1 MQMAGLE
8 NYETGG
14 SIHVICN
21 NQVGFTTDPEHGRS
35 TKYASDLGKAFE
47 APIFH
52 VNGDDTEE
60 VVRVFEIAAQWRQA
74 FSTDVVIDVIG
85 YRRHGHNEIDQPL
98 FTQPQVR
105 LLRFFSF
112 LSCSL
117 ILFIYFRFAHFAC
130 SSSFIFFFF
139 FFSLRLQM
147 YAHIAKHGTPL
158 AIYKAHLLSSGGLD
172 ATEVEGV
179 IAAEQS
185 KIEAAF
191 AASEEYAVPADNWM
205 ADNAGACGLLSF
217 VFCCCCCLF
226 GLHVCVWFACARVSI
241 N

>member
-105 LLRFFSF
+105 LLRFVSF
-112 LSCSL
+112 LVRSFYLFMFVCSL
-117 ILFIYFRFAHFAC
+117 CMFLPP
-130 SSSFIFFFF
+130 SSSSSSS
-139 FFSLRLQM
+139 SLFVCRCTRTSQ
-147 YAHIAKHGTPL
+147 
-158 AIYKAHLLSSGGLD
+158 S
-172 ATEVEGV
+172 TE
-179 IAAEQS
+179 
-185 KIEAAF
+185 
-191 AASEEYAVPADNWM
+191 
-205 ADNAGACGLLSF
+205 
-217 VFCCCCCLF
+217 
-226 GLHVCVWFACARVSI
+226 RR
-241 N
+241 